1 FTEVFCVGVPV
12 FLCSEFQ
19 FDVLFFFLRVLFVLV
34 AENIGHVRT
43 VGLMARSNLDPH
55 NGRALMADGL
65 ATMLSGSGG
74 GVGTTTYAENIGVMA
89 SSRIYS
95 TAAYWVA
102 GIVAMSLAFFPKFG
116 ALIATIPMGVA

>member
-1 FTEVFCVGVPV
+1 WIGLPAFHAP
-12 FLCSEFQ
+12 EFQ
-19 FDVLFFFLRVLFVLV
+19 FDVLFLFLPIVIVLDE
-34 AENIGHVRT
+34 ENNGHVRT
-43 VGLMARSNLDPH
+43 VGLMTRSNLDPH

-102 GIVAMSLAFFPKFG
+102 GIVAM
-116 ALIATIPMGVA
+116 